1 MLQFLLRRNSPAG
14 RRAHPCPP
22 PEFARVMAGAS
33 LPSAGIRPRDGGR
46 IPAPLGADCNENKKR
61 PRGGLFCFVPRV
73 NCKQAYIPDGE
84 QNKTSIETD
93 ACSCFRDPAGIQT
106 RNLLIRSQM
115 LYSVKLRNRRASLK
129 AVQRY
134 GLFWN
139 LEYFKTVFLIKNINN
154 LYPIL

>member
-1 MLQFLLRRNSPAG
+1 MLQFLLRRNSPA
-14 RRAHPCPP
+14 
-22 PEFARVMAGAS
+22 
-33 LPSAGIRPRDGGR
+33 IGGR
-46 IPAPLGADCNENKKR
+46 IPAPLGADCHENKKR

-73 NCKQAYIPDGE
+73 NCKQAYIPGGE

-115 LYSVKLRNRRASLK
+115 LYSVKLRNQRASLK

-139 LEYFKTVFLIKNINN
+139 LEYFQAVFLIKNMNYFEP
-154 LYPIL
+154 LL